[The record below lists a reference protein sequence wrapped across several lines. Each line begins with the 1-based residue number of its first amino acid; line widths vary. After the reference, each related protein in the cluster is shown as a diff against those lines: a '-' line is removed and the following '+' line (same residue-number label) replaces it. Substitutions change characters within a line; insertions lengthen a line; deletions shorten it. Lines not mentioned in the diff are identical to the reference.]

1 MFHILRLRDD
11 SQVSISM
18 ALANALA
25 VIASL
30 ARMEAVV
37 AGLVCLAAAEV
48 TVLVGF
54 IGLLKI
60 DSMRL
65 CYSTIFTKSISILF
79 IISTIIE

>member
-37 AGLVCLAAAEV
+37 AGLVFLA
-48 TVLVGF
+48 VLVGF
-54 IGLLKI
+54 I
-60 DSMRL
+60 
-65 CYSTIFTKSISILF
+65 
-79 IISTIIE
+79 